1 MQLVLKAF
9 YGSQCEGR
17 LVALLLSAN
26 VLTEG
31 LFTQKNSKKFEKNP
45 KKIRKKPKKFQKIQ
59 GFFWRFKIRI
69 PYLGVKKSSNL
80 AFKSFFIHKI
90 LVHPKKSEKTKK
102 SEKSEKILGFFLE
115 DLKSLHIWEW
125 TIPRIWHCT
134 TASPMAHYGCSSQL
148 LCIRSQW
155 INFHCDRDAHPL
167 TRFPNFRTRLQSTRR
182 DFRVNGLWQMPVSTI
197 SSDCL
202 VLGPNFFKLTTI
214 PSF

>member
-1 MQLVLKAF
+1 MWRPTRRSLIV
-9 YGSQCEGR
+9 GQCSDR
-17 LVALLLSAN
+17 
-26 VLTEG
+26 G
-31 LFTQKNSKKFEKNP
+31 LFTQKNSKKFEKYSKKFEKNS
-45 KKIRKKPKKFQKIQ
+45 KKIRKKFEKNPKKFQKIQ

-80 AFKSFFIHKI
+80 VFKSFFIHKI
-90 LVHPKKSEKTKK
+90 LVHPKKSEKKLK
-102 SEKSEKILGFFLE
+102 NPNNPKKILGFFLG